1 MLYRLKLIIMSI
13 QTKIP
18 TDTWVTASW
27 DEYIQIIENP
37 AYEKAKGYYYNGRMR
52 IEMSA
57 LGNEHSLDHALI
69 ILAASNYAAIKD
81 IPMNVKDNCTYRKTG
96 YQDSQPDVSYYIG
109 DNANAIPYGTSV
121 ISLDDFPAPNLVIEV
136 ANTSLADDK
145 GEKRL
150 LYEELGVDE
159 YWIVD
164 VKNVQIIAFL
174 IENNGSRRITQSQV
188 FPGLNISIIE
198 EAFRRSRQMN
208 HSQVISWLFSE
219 FQE

>member
-1 MLYRLKLIIMSI
+1 MSI

-18 TDTWVTASW
+18 TDTWVAATW

-37 AYEKAKGYYYNGRMR
+37 AYEKAKGYYYNGKMR

-57 LGNEHSLDHALI
+57 LGNDHSQDHALV
-69 ILAASNYAAIKD
+69 ILAASNYAAIKG
-81 IPMNVKDNCTYRKTG
+81 IPMNVKDNCTFRKTG
-96 YQDSQPDVSYYIG
+96 CKESQPDVSYYIG
-109 DNANAIPYGTSV
+109 DNADAIPYGTS
-121 ISLDDFPAPNLVIEV
+121 IINLDEFPAPNLVVEV

-150 LYEELGVDE
+150 LYEELGVNE

-174 IENNGSRRITQSQV
+174 IENQGSRRITQSQV
-188 FPGLNISIIE
+188 LPGLNISLLE